1 MLPGAKQR
9 RWWAGQF
16 RAGGPAG
23 GTPEGTSLV
32 SGSRSLTMAT
42 PASEPASSGGR
53 RLQYAIPTTIPAGL
67 VRHRLRAF
75 LADHGIAPYRAEL
88 LAHASQCF
96 IECDLLVGSGHQ
108 TRIATTLDVALTSSI
123 TSASKQAHAATILRM
138 AV

>member
-1 MLPGAKQR
+1 
-9 RWWAGQF
+9 
-16 RAGGPAG
+16 
-23 GTPEGTSLV
+23 
-32 SGSRSLTMAT
+32 
-42 PASEPASSGGR
+42 
-53 RLQYAIPTTIPAGL
+53 